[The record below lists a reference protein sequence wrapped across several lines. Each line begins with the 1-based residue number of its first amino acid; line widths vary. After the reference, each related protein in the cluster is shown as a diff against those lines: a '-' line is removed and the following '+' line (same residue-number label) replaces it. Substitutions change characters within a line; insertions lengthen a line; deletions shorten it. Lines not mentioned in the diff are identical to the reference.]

1 MVAVFAVALAAGV
14 VGGVAY
20 AEETP
25 PSGTA
30 TAEGPSRSEYVS
42 ELEAICKPGA
52 MATEKA
58 MNGVRDDVHYPARIP
73 LAAQKFK
80 KAASIFGGT
89 IAHISTVPRPAGD
102 ESRLKKWFGY
112 LNRQEEYL
120 KEIAVE
126 LGADHTIKAQR
137 LTARFIHH
145 GNLANNVTLAFGF
158 NYCSF
163 RFSRFG

>member
-1 MVAVFAVALAAGV
+1 VVAVFAVALAAGV

-20 AEETP
+20 AEEAPT
-25 PSGTA
+25 GTA
-30 TAEGPSRSEYVS
+30 TAEGPSRTVYVT

-52 MATEKA
+52 KETQKA
-58 MNGVRDDVHYPARIP
+58 MNGVRDDVHYPSRIP
-73 LAAQKFK
+73 VAAQKFE

-89 IAHISTVPRPAGD
+89 IDQISAVPRPVGD
-102 ESRLKKWFGY
+102 EARLTKWFGY
-112 LNRQEEYL
+112 LKRQQQYL
-120 KEIAVE
+120 EEIAGE
-126 LGADHTIKAQR
+126 LRHDHTIKAQR

>member
-1 MVAVFAVALAAGV
+1 MTSTGNRGEWMGRVGRRAVVAVFAVALTAGV

-25 PSGTA
+25 AGTT

-52 MATEKA
+52 METRKA
-58 MNGVRDDVHYPARIP
+58 MDGVRDDVHHPSRIP
-73 LAAQKFK
+73 IAAQKFR

-89 IAHISTVPRPAGD
+89 INHISTVPRPAAD
-102 ESRLKKWFGY
+102 EARLKKWFGY

-120 KEIAVE
+120 KEI
-126 LGADHTIKAQR
+126 
-137 LTARFIHH
+137 
-145 GNLANNVTLAFGF
+145 
-158 NYCSF
+158 
-163 RFSRFG
+163 